1 MNIATVRENI
11 KKVKGKN
18 LKFKFNGSRN
28 QTEEFDGR
36 IVEIYRSIFII
47 HSDTDNRIKSF
58 SYSDVL
64 VDNLEIFD
72 K

>member
-11 KKVKGKN
+11 KKVKGKD

-36 IVEIYRSIFII
+36 IVETYRSIFII
-47 HSDTDNRIKSF
+47 HSDTDNRVKSF